1 MTKRFSLTIV
11 SVFSILAAIFATMI
25 GWTPIANAQSYV
37 KPADLKSGDL
47 IRGQSF
53 SSVYYFG
60 KDEMRYVFPNDK
72 TYFTWYS
79 NFDNVK
85 WLTDAD
91 LATIQIGGN
100 ATYKP
105 GVKMIKINSDPK
117 VYAVG
122 GGGTLRHVSTEAI
135 AIALY
140 GNNWNKMIDDVPDG
154 FFPNYKIS
162 GALESAGSFS
172 VNAEKNEAKDI
183 DTDKG
188 IKVPVVVTIT
198 DNAYTPSSITVSAG
212 QAVKFINKGSAKH
225 TASSEDGS
233 WGTGTMQAGASFI
246 KYFKKAGS
254 FPFHCTNHSSM
265 TGMIT
270 VQ

>member
-1 MTKRFSLTIV
+1 MSQRFSLTLV
-11 SVFSILAAIFATMI
+11 SAFTILAAVFATMI
-25 GWTPIANAQSYV
+25 GWTPIASAQSYV

-91 LATIQIGGN
+91 LATVQIGGN
-100 ATYKP
+100 VTYKP

-122 GGGTLRHVSTEAI
+122 SGGTLHHVTTEAI

-140 GNNWNKMIDDVPDG
+140 GNTWNKMIDDMPDG
-154 FFPNYKIS
+154 FFPNYKMSTSI
-162 GALESAGSFS
+162 EVAGSFS
-172 VNAEKNEAKDI
+172 VTAEKAEATDI
-183 DTDKG
+183 NTDK
-188 IKVPVVVTIT
+188 KLQTPVVVSMS
-198 DNAYTPSSITVSAG
+198 DNAYTPSSVSVTAG
-212 QAVKFINKGSAKH
+212 RAVKFINNGATKH
-225 TASSEDGS
+225 SASSDGGT
-233 WGTGTMQAGASFI
+233 WGTGTVQPGGNFI
-246 KYFKKAGS
+246 KYFKTAGS
-254 FPFHCTNHSSM
+254 FPFHCTDHSSM
-265 TGMIT
+265 TGTIV